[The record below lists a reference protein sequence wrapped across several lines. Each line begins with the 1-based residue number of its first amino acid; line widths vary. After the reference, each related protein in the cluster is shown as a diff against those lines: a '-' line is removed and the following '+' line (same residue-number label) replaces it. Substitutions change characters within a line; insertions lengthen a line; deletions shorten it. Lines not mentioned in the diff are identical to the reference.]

1 MNLEDQEGLSLKR
14 LQNQNCDLELSA
26 FIQQHLTDNRFPS
39 ESIEFEPFQ
48 ISDDLQR
55 YKAFLADQ
63 TKELKAQSDNKLQE
77 VMDMEK
83 TKQSLF
89 ECIQN
94 IIFHQKITDKTEEEI
109 VPSKEELSKLILAFH
124 EKDMRMKITEVL
136 KGICTQRCV
145 VSLKGL
151 QTLGELIKYLLTAII
166 HEKDVNF
173 KVIYAILNS
182 SQLLYYQ
189 SPARQLRPKLE
200 VEQDGEDGALSLA
213 AKPLSLSSRRLRIR
227 ATGQYSKKYYLT

>member
-1 MNLEDQEGLSLKR
+1 M
-14 LQNQNCDLELSA
+14 
-26 FIQQHLTDNRFPS
+26 
-39 ESIEFEPFQ
+39 EFEPFQ

-77 VMDMEK
+77 VMDLEK
-83 TKQSLF
+83 TKQSLY

-136 KGICTQRCV
+136 K
-145 VSLKGL
+145 
-151 QTLGELIKYLLTAII
+151 
-166 HEKDVNF
+166 
-173 KVIYAILNS
+173 
-182 SQLLYYQ
+182 
-189 SPARQLRPKLE
+189 
-200 VEQDGEDGALSLA
+200 
-213 AKPLSLSSRRLRIR
+213 
-227 ATGQYSKKYYLT
+227 